1 MPCVTTSR
9 LNDKLIFQNEGVF
22 KMLTHPR
29 FVFSTN
35 KDNKDLSEFS
45 EHTVSM
51 KHILISLFLI
61 ISSLCHAQNWE
72 WVSSQVNI
80 ESNADPNKSVVYDL
94 WKSFLD
100 AHNDSTT
107 VFSEWNESDRLKW
120 KRPDLISSE
129 GFLNTS
135 LYSYLNKVLE
145 IRPEGD
151 AYIIRSMFYTP
162 YNDNKAIFVL
172 AITNHVVKRDER
184 GEFKIYNWVDYF
196 TRNWPRKTVGL
207 IDYCYYPG
215 FRFNIKKA
223 QEANDLINMLHD
235 KLDVNIPKRITQ
247 YIAPNVYEQQKL
259 KGFDYLIGMGDE
271 QGNSGGSF
279 DRKNYIIYGDSAGGE
294 NYQHEIARLINP
306 TYPNAHFLIIQGMA
320 EYINTEQ
327 EQFGLTHRQHYRR
340 MKDWLDAHPDSDIS
354 DMDDKFY
361 TMDNQTAPSYLVGKI
376 VCHELFKKDGFKTLK
391 RALVAGEKNA
401 EFYIFLKDEIGVGQD
416 QFNQWIR
423 EKIDLYSMKDIPPLQ

>member
-1 MPCVTTSR
+1 
-9 LNDKLIFQNEGVF
+9 
-22 KMLTHPR
+22 
-29 FVFSTN
+29 
-35 KDNKDLSEFS
+35 
-45 EHTVSM
+45 M
-51 KHILISLFLI
+51 KQIIISLFLV
-61 ISSLCHAQNWE
+61 ISSLCPAQNWE

-94 WKSFLD
+94 WKSFID
-100 AHNDSTT
+100 AHNDSTS
-107 VFSEWNESDRLKW
+107 VFPQWNEADRQKW
-120 KRPDLISSE
+120 KQPDLISCE

-135 LYSYLNKVLE
+135 LYAYLNKVLE

-172 AITNHVVKRDER
+172 AITNHVVKRDEK

-215 FRFNIKKA
+215 FRFNKEKA

-235 KLDVNIPKRITQ
+235 KLGVNIPVRITQ
-247 YIAPNVYEQQKL
+247 YIAPNLYEEEKL
-259 KGFDYLIGMGDE
+259 KGFDYLIGMGE
-271 QGNSGGSF
+271 QQGNSGGSF

-294 NYQHEIARLINP
+294 NYRHEIARLINP
-306 TYPNAHFLIIQGMA
+306 TYPNAHFLLIQGMA
-320 EYINTEQ
+320 EYVNTKQVE
-327 EQFGLTHRQHYRR
+327 FGLTHRQHYGR
-340 MKDWLDAHPDSDIS
+340 MKEWLDVHPDSDIS

-376 VCHELFKKDGFKTLK
+376 VCYELFKKDGYKALK
-391 RALVAGEKNA
+391 RALVAGEKDVD
-401 EFYIFLKDEIGVGQD
+401 FYRFLQSEIGVSHD
-416 QFNQWIR
+416 QFNQWMR
-423 EKIDLYSMKDIPPLQ
+423 GKIELYSKEDIPPLQ